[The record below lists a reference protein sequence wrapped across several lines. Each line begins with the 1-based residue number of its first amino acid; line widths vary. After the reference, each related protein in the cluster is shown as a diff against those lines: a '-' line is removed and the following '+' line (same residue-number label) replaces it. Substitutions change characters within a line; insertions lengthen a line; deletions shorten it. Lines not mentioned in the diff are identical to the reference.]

1 MFSFK
6 RLSAL
11 AVLFVLGSSLTAFAA
26 GDSGSTNPLS
36 IDPDLAIFTA
46 IVFLLLMIFLGK
58 FAWGPIMVG
67 LNKRETSIAEQI
79 DEAKQNADKAN
90 ATLQQYE
97 VKLAAAAGE
106 VKAMMAEARKE
117 AEAVKDK
124 IVADAKEAAGRE
136 RDRALSDIQVAKD
149 AAVRELAQRSVDSAV
164 ALAGRMLK
172 HEVDSNVHAQ
182 LIQDALEQF
191 PNQN

>member
-1 MFSFK
+1 MFSF
-6 RLSAL
+6 RWLSAL

-149 AAVRELAQRSVDSAV
+149 AAVRELAQKSVDSAV

>member
-58 FAWGPIMVG
+58 FAWGPIMAG
-67 LNKRETSIAEQI
+67 LNKRETSIADQI

-97 VKLAAAAGE
+97 AKLAAAAGE
-106 VKAMMAEARKE
+106 VKAMMADARKE

-149 AAVRELAQRSVDSAV
+149 AAVRELAQKSVDSAV

-182 LIQDALEQF
+182 LIQDALDQF